1 MGYIQWKQEDVALD
15 FLYYALA
22 GLVGLAILIL
32 AARAL
37 RRLVKRAI
45 WLGRYGD
52 EALVDTMMA
61 GRIERGMTL
70 DMVLD
75 VWGTP
80 ADMDETVLK
89 TKTRRELK
97 YDQKGKN
104 RFGTRVHLE
113 NGEVVGLETK

>member
-1 MGYIQWKQEDVALD
+1 LEY
-15 FLYYALA
+15 LYYALIGLF
-22 GLVGLAILIL
+22 GLVILIL
-32 AARAL
+32 AVRAL
-37 RRLVKRAI
+37 RRRVKRAI
-45 WLGRYGD
+45 WIGRYGD
-52 EALVDTMMA
+52 GDFIDTMMS

-89 TKTRRELK
+89 TKTKRELK

-104 RFGTRVHLE
+104 RFGTRVYLE
-113 NGEVVGLETK
+113 NGEVVGWETK